1 MKLLFTVRRYENDEH
16 EQAISRGSIEIP
28 DDEYKAMSVAEVE
41 ALVEETI
48 FAEQHITYTASE
60 SKATDPALINR
71 LL

>member
-1 MKLLFTVRRYENDEH
+1 MKLLFTVRRYENDE
-16 EQAISRGSIEIP
+16 QAISRGSIEIP
-28 DDEYKAMSVAEVE
+28 DEEYKAMSVAEVE

-60 SKATDPALINR
+60 SKATDPALIKR